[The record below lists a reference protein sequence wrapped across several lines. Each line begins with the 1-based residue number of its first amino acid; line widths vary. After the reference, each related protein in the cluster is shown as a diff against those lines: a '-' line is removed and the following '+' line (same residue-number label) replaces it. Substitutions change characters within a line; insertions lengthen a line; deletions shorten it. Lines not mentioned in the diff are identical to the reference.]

1 MTDNY
6 YWVPLLGLGTE
17 RDLRDAWKL
26 TLGRTNPYAYG
37 FLAKGGL
44 RRPGW
49 FVCSD
54 ALCIQTVATLPTRT
68 SLADAKNIAKTILL
82 SLKQTGSA

>member
-1 MTDNY
+1 MTDKY
-6 YWVPLLGLGTE
+6 YWVSMTWHGAAM
-17 RDLRDAWKL
+17 DLRDVWKL
-26 TLGRTNPYAYG
+26 TLGRTNPFAYG

-54 ALCIQTVATLPTRT
+54 SLCIQNLATLPTRT

-82 SLKQTGSA
+82 SLKEST

>member
-1 MTDNY
+1 MTDEY

-26 TLGRTNPYAYG
+26 TLGRTDPYAYG

-49 FVCSD
+49 FVTSD
-54 ALCIQTVATLPTRT
+54 HTCNPVIAELPART
-68 SLADAKNIAKTILL
+68 SLADAKDIAKTILL
-82 SLKQTGSA
+82 SLKEST